1 MTTKGPIIAA
11 EDSEDLELISAKL
24 QDSVAKVGDLKY
36 LPTARRFVAVVN
48 RFQWENGKPGN
59 LRVRS
64 GLHFDGVLKVRSKN
78 IKMGASGA
86 ILSLLAIRFTPSGA
100 PASENPAG
108 VIELV
113 FSGGGVIALDVECI
127 AAGLADLTGPWAARG
142 RPSHEDQ

>member
-24 QDSVAKVGDLKY
+24 QDAVAKVGDLKY
-36 LPTARRFVAVVN
+36 LPKARRFVAVVN

-59 LRVRS
+59 LRIRS
-64 GLHFDGVLKVRSKN
+64 GLHFDGVLKVRSRN

-86 ILSLLAIRFTPSGA
+86 ILSLLAIRFTPAGA
-100 PASENPAG
+100 PDAENPAG

-113 FSGGGVIALDVECI
+113 FSGGGIIALDVECI
-127 AAGLADLTGPWAARG
+127 AAGLADLTGAWAARG
-142 RPSHEDQ
+142 RPSHEEP

>member
-24 QDSVAKVGDLKY
+24 QDAVAKVGDLKY
-36 LPTARRFVAVVN
+36 LPKARRFVAVVN

-64 GLHFDGVLKVRSKN
+64 GLHFDGVLKVRAKN

-86 ILSLLAIRFTPSGA
+86 ILSLLAIRFTPVGA
-100 PASENPAG
+100 ADAENPAG
-108 VIELV
+108 VIELL
-113 FSGGGVIALDVECI
+113 FSGGGIIALDVECI
-127 AAGLADLTGPWAARG
+127 SAGLADLTGSWAARG
-142 RPSHEDQ
+142 RPSHEEP